1 MAKHEGAG
9 VYLVESIIAEME
21 NKENRK
27 EEKIMENECR
37 KYAQGVAEDIEKI
50 YNGTT
55 EEENNDGEKMSLY
68 DYVADALDFEVI
80 LASTKTVKAVRLYV
94 TLGGPTCY
102 VDTELHAVVCA
113 WGGDREEYPLDWD
126 VCDELESIIA
136 EYMEMER

>member
-1 MAKHEGAG
+1 MEKECKEYAK
-9 VYLVESIIAEME
+9 
-21 NKENRK
+21 R
-27 EEKIMENECR
+27 
-37 KYAQGVAEDIEKI
+37 VAEEIEAI

-55 EEENNDGEKMSLY
+55 EEENDYGEKMSLY
-68 DYVADALDFEVI
+68 DYVADALDFSAIV
-80 LASTKTVKAVRLYV
+80 SSQKTIQSVRLYV

-113 WGGDREEYPLDWD
+113 WGGDRAEYALGWD

>member
-1 MAKHEGAG
+1 MK
-9 VYLVESIIAEME
+9 
-21 NKENRK
+21 K
-27 EEKIMENECR
+27 ECR
-37 KYAQGVAEDIEKI
+37 EYAQHVAEEIEAI

-55 EEENNDGEKMSLY
+55 EEENDDGEKKSLY
-68 DYVADALDFEVI
+68 DYVADALDFFAIV
-80 LASTKTVKAVRLYV
+80 SSQKTIQSIRLYI

-136 EYMEMER
+136 EYMEMKR

>member
-1 MAKHEGAG
+1 
-9 VYLVESIIAEME
+9 ME
-21 NKENRK
+21 K
-27 EEKIMENECR
+27 ECR
-37 KYAQGVAEDIEKI
+37 NYAQRVAAEIEAI

-55 EEENNDGEKMSLY
+55 EEENEDGEKMSLY

-80 LASTKTVKAVRLYV
+80 LSSQKTVQSIRLYV

-113 WGGDREEYPLDWD
+113 LGVDRAEYPLDWD
-126 VCDELESIIA
+126 ACDELESIIA

>member
-1 MAKHEGAG
+1 
-9 VYLVESIIAEME
+9 ME
-21 NKENRK
+21 K
-27 EEKIMENECR
+27 ECR
-37 KYAQGVAEDIEKI
+37 KYAQRVAKEIEAI

-68 DYVADALDFEVI
+68 DYVADALDFSAVV
-80 LASTKTVKAVRLYV
+80 SSQKTIQSIRLYV

-113 WGGDREEYPLDWD
+113 WGGDRAEYALDWD
-126 VCDELESIIA
+126 VCDELENIIA

>member
-1 MAKHEGAG
+1 
-9 VYLVESIIAEME
+9 ME
-21 NKENRK
+21 K
-27 EEKIMENECR
+27 ECR
-37 KYAQGVAEDIEKI
+37 EYAKRVAAEIEAI

-55 EEENNDGEKMSLY
+55 EEENDDGEKMSLY

-80 LASTKTVKAVRLYV
+80 LTSMKTVKSVRLYV

-113 WGGDREEYPLDWD
+113 WGVDRAEYALDWGT
-126 VCDELESIIA
+126 CDELENIIA

>member
-1 MAKHEGAG
+1 MKKECREYAQH
-9 VYLVESIIAEME
+9 IAEE
-21 NKENRK
+21 
-27 EEKIMENECR
+27 
-37 KYAQGVAEDIEKI
+37 IEAI

-55 EEENNDGEKMSLY
+55 EEDGEKMCLY

-80 LASTKTVKAVRLYV
+80 LTSMKTVKSIRLYV

-113 WGGDREEYPLDWD
+113 WGGDRAEYALDWD
-126 VCDELESIIA
+126 ACDELESIIA

>member
-1 MAKHEGAG
+1 MK
-9 VYLVESIIAEME
+9 
-21 NKENRK
+21 K
-27 EEKIMENECR
+27 ECR
-37 KYAQGVAEDIEKI
+37 EYAQHVAEEIEAI

-55 EEENNDGEKMSLY
+55 EEENDDGEKMSLY
-68 DYVADALDFEVI
+68 DYVSDALEFEVI
-80 LASTKTVKAVRLYV
+80 LTSMKTVKSIRLYV

-126 VCDELESIIA
+126 ACDELESIIS

>member
-1 MAKHEGAG
+1 M
-9 VYLVESIIAEME
+9 
-21 NKENRK
+21 NKE
-27 EEKIMENECR
+27 CR
-37 KYAQGVAEDIEKI
+37 EYAQHVAEVIEAI

-55 EEENNDGEKMSLY
+55 EEKNDDGEKMSLY

-80 LASTKTVKAVRLYV
+80 LTSTKTVKSVRLYV

-113 WGGDREEYPLDWD
+113 WGGDREEYLLDWD
-126 VCDELESIIA
+126 VCDELENIIA

>member
-1 MAKHEGAG
+1 MVK
-9 VYLVESIIAEME
+9 
-21 NKENRK
+21 
-27 EEKIMENECR
+27 ECR
-37 KYAQGVAEDIEKI
+37 EYAQSVAQEIEAI
-50 YNGTT
+50 CNGTT
-55 EEENNDGEKMSLY
+55 EEENDDGKKMSLY
-68 DYVADALDFEVI
+68 DYVADTLDFEVVV
-80 LASTKTVKAVRLYV
+80 SSQKTIKAVRLYV